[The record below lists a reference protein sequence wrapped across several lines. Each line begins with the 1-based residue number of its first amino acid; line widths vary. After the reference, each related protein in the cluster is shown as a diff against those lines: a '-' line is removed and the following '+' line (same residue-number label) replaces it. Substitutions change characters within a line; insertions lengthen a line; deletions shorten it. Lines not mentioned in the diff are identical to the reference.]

1 MMLRPIFE
9 GQPWTSLSQPGMSSY
24 PLYKPRYTN
33 QIQTIQ
39 DKNTSRHLDYHML
52 ATSFR
57 SSVFFGEVSDV
68 ELGLSVSF
76 DQLTLHRDIAV

>member
-1 MMLRPIFE
+1 
-9 GQPWTSLSQPGMSSY
+9 
-24 PLYKPRYTN
+24 
-33 QIQTIQ
+33 
-39 DKNTSRHLDYHML
+39 ML

-76 DQLTLHRDIAV
+76 DQSPLHRDIAV